1 MLLTI
6 LSYHKAGFLVF
17 KCLIGRIFRA
27 NRNFSNSTKPQMLF
41 QITLSNFLSAFLTIY
56 HFIFGHKKF
65 YFVDK
70 PKLFLVK

>member
-6 LSYHKAGFLVF
+6 LSNHKAGFLVF

-27 NRNFSNSTKPQMLF
+27 NRNFSTKPQMHL
-41 QITLSNFLSAFLTIY
+41 QITFPNSLSAFLTIY
-56 HFIFGHKKF
+56 NLIFAHKKF